1 MKAQKRGTK
10 EQPRRDDVEKMKY
23 QRIGTKD
30 KKHSQTWVRKT
41 EQLYMDE
48 VDHCKEDGCHM
59 DCLF

>member
-10 EQPRRDDVEKMKY
+10 EQPRRNDAEKMKY

-41 EQLYMDE
+41 KQLHMDE
-48 VDHCKEDGCHM
+48 VDQCKEDGYHM